1 MADSDGNG
9 KVIREALDWIIHVAI
24 AVLIGFLIVTFVAQR
39 TLVHDVS
46 MQPTLYGGDN
56 LIVEKISPKI
66 GKLNHG
72 DIIVFYDTNE
82 DRQLIKRLIA
92 VEGDLVEIKD
102 GKVFVNGEE
111 LKEDY
116 IKDGYTPQGV
126 NPKYS
131 KLVVPK
137 GHVYVLGDNRK
148 NSRDSRSIGP
158 IEVERITGKAIFRFY
173 PFNKIRVF

>member
-1 MADSDGNG
+1 MADNVGNS
-9 KVIREALDWIIHVAI
+9 VAREALDWIVHIAI
-24 AVLIGFLIVTFVAQR
+24 AVLVGFLIVTFVAQR

-46 MQPTLYGGDN
+46 MQPTLYEGDN
-56 LIVEKISPKI
+56 LVVEKISPKI
-66 GKLNHG
+66 GKLNRG
-72 DIIVFYDTNE
+72 DIIVFYDEIQNI
-82 DRQLIKRLIA
+82 QLIKRLIA
-92 VEGDLVEIKD
+92 VEGDQVDIKD

-126 NPKYS
+126 NPEYS
-131 KLVVPK
+131 SLVVPK

-158 IEVERITGKAIFRFY
+158 IEVKRITGKAIFRFY
-173 PFNKIRVF
+173 PFNKMRTF

>member
-1 MADSDGNG
+1 MADNGGNT
-9 KVIREALDWIIHVAI
+9 VVREALDWIIHIAI

-46 MQPTLYGGDN
+46 MQPTLYEGDN

-66 GKLNHG
+66 GRLNRG
-72 DIIVFYDTNE
+72 DIIVFYDINE

-92 VEGDLVEIKD
+92 VEGDQVEIKD

-126 NPKYS
+126 NPEYS
-131 KLVVPK
+131 NLVVPK
-137 GHVYVLGDNRK
+137 GYVYVLGDNRK

-173 PFNKIRVF
+173 PFNKIRTF

>member
-1 MADSDGNG
+1 M
-9 KVIREALDWIIHVAI
+9 DWFVHVAI
-24 AVLIGFLIVTFVAQR
+24 AVVIGFLIVTFVAQR

-46 MQPTLYGGDN
+46 MQPTLNGGDN

-66 GKLNHG
+66 GKLNRG
-72 DIIVFYDTNE
+72 DIIVFYDINE

-92 VEGDLVEIKD
+92 VEGDTVEIKD

-116 IKDGYTPQGV
+116 IKDGYTPQGI
-126 NPKYS
+126 NPQFNN
-131 KLVVPK
+131 LVVPK

-158 IEVERITGKAIFRFY
+158 IAVERITGKAIFRFY